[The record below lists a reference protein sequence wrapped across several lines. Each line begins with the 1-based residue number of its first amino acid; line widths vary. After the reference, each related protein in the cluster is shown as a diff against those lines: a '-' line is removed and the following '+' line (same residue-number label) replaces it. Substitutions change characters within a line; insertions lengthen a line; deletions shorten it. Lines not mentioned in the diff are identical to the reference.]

1 MRVGAAASPKTRCG
15 RSRREKTSIG
25 RAVVEAHAVAPRGA
39 AKRPRD
45 AVGGVGVASRE
56 PLAAWLVVGLDLV
69 VEDGVEAAVRVD
81 VD

>member
-1 MRVGAAASPKTRCG
+1 
-15 RSRREKTSIG
+15 
-25 RAVVEAHAVAPRGA
+25 
-39 AKRPRD
+39 
-45 AVGGVGVASRE
+45 VASRE